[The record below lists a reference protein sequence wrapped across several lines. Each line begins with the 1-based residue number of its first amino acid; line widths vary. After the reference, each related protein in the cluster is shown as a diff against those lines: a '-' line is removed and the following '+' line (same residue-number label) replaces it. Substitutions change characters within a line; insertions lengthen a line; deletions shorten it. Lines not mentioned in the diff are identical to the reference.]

1 MAKAMLIMDMPSSCL
16 DCPCSK
22 FNPNIK
28 TECRW
33 QCAANGME
41 LSEIDLEI
49 ERPIICPLREAPR
62 KKEVKNL
69 NEALEIKKNGG
80 DLAKATFEALTNYG
94 YNACIDEIL
103 GGGE

>member
-33 QCAANGME
+33 QCEASGME
-41 LSEIDLEI
+41 LSDIDLDI
-49 ERPIICPLREAPR
+49 ERPILCPLRECPT
-62 KKEVKNL
+62 KKED
-69 NEALEIKKNGG
+69 NGC
-80 DLAKATFEALTNYG
+80 FYEMG